1 LDNFLDKYLA
11 SFYSVKNPHYIL
23 LFSKN
28 IMPTRESDENNKKD
42 ISCNTVVPT
51 ISRYSNMTVEY
62 NLEGVSVSMDIS
74 YVLERGRIVFFTH
87 E

>member
-1 LDNFLDKYLA
+1 
-11 SFYSVKNPHYIL
+11 
-23 LFSKN
+23 
-28 IMPTRESDENNKKD
+28 MPNRESDENNKKD
-42 ISCNTVVPT
+42 ISCNIVVPA

-87 E
+87 ERNEKT